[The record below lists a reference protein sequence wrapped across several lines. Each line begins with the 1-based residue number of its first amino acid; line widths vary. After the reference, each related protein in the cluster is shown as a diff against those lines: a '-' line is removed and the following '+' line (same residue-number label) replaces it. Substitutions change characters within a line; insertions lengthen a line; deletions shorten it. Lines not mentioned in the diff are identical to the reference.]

1 MRILICSRVA
11 PLPPIMDGLR
21 LQVSALAKALSE
33 HHEVRILAY
42 GRKAPGPPQVGRAT
56 LRLIEQEPPARFRQR
71 VQLGVDELRRRR
83 FEPDALARGMAD
95 VLGDELSSFEEASR
109 PLACRRPAGP

>member
-33 HHEVRILAY
+33 HHERICKV
-42 GRKAPGPPQVGRAT
+42 GSPGLNGSQK
-56 LRLIEQEPPARFRQR
+56 
-71 VQLGVDELRRRR
+71 
-83 FEPDALARGMAD
+83 
-95 VLGDELSSFEEASR
+95 SSVPCVFWIT
-109 PLACRRPAGP
+109 